1 MSSRSSSRL
10 SARVPDVLAEEARR
24 RAQAHDLTVSDL
36 VVQAVSAFLGVPL
49 PPPARRPFDPAHCG
63 TQLGYTQHRRLGQ
76 TTCPACRAAE
86 SARVL
91 AGQARRRAAAEAAA
105 EQEGTAVSAA

>member
-1 MSSRSSSRL
+1 M
-10 SARVPDVLAEEARR
+10 RR
-24 RAQAHDLTVSDL
+24 RAQAHDQSLSELVSL
-36 VVQAVSAFLGVPL
+36 AVSQYLGVPL
-49 PPPARRPFDPAHCG
+49 PPVPPPARRPFDPAHCG

-86 SARVL
+86 AARVS
-91 AGQARRRAAAEAAA
+91 AGHARRRAATEAAA